1 MTHREFVDRY
11 REPLAALSISEGSN
25 QERVE
30 QTRTAMGLGDHDV
43 VLGQYKVRL
52 LLHSVVVVSENFHR
66 LSFRTRPSTGFPF
79 APGLPEAREPGS
91 ADPYR
96 PEFYESSQ
104 QLSLAVHAAPFRG
117 EYEDYD
123 KRKSFKD
130 DGYGTH
136 SALMSNCM
144 T

>member
-1 MTHREFVDRY
+1 MMLFWG
-11 REPLAALSISEGSN
+11 SIRFASYYTPRWWFLKIS
-25 QERVE
+25 
-30 QTRTAMGLGDHDV
+30 A
-43 VLGQYKVRL
+43 
-52 LLHSVVVVSENFHR
+52 
-66 LSFRTRPSTGFPF
+66 GFPF

-130 DGYGTH
+130 DGYDTR